1 MSWYPPHELYQKRSE
16 SMHKEKP
23 PVGHSDSKNLRE
35 QEFYY
40 IDVSVK
46 HKKNFKEVFD
56 ERS

>member
-1 MSWYPPHELYQKRSE
+1 
-16 SMHKEKP
+16 MHKEKP